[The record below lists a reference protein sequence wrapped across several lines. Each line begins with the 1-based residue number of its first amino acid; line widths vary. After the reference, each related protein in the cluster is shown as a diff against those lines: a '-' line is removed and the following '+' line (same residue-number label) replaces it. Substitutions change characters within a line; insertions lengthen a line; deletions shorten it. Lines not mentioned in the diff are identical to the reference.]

1 MPPDRGGIEEDL
13 RAKKRRDARRFR
25 IPLVPADQHANGRI
39 ARLPDL
45 ESVRLAG
52 MLTVVIEMSIAGREV
67 VLLVE
72 QRVVGDVHLAVHAH
86 QRSIRVDD
94 RGGVA
99 IDAGRL
105 PLEDRDDD
113 NDLELARNRLHPP
126 GRRSGNR
133 FREVEAIALL
143 RLAEV
148 RRVEQFLEADDLR
161 AAPRRVTNEPFRSCD
176 IGGGIVGRVV
186 LDDADGEG

>member
-1 MPPDRGGIEEDL
+1 
-13 RAKKRRDARRFR
+13 
-25 IPLVPADQHANGRI
+25 
-39 ARLPDL
+39 
-45 ESVRLAG
+45 
-52 MLTVVIEMSIAGREV
+52 MLTVVIEVSIAGREV

-72 QRVVGDVHLAVHAH
+72 QRVVGDVHLPVHAH
-86 QRSIRVDD
+86 QRSIRIDD

-105 PLEDRDDD
+105 PLENRHDDD
-113 NDLELARNRLHPP
+113 NLELARNRLHPL

-133 FREVEAIALL
+133 FCEVEAIALL
-143 RLAEV
+143 RLAEI
-148 RRVEQFLEADDLR
+148 RRIEQLLEADDLR
-161 AAPRRVTNEPFRSCD
+161 AALRRITNEPFRPRN